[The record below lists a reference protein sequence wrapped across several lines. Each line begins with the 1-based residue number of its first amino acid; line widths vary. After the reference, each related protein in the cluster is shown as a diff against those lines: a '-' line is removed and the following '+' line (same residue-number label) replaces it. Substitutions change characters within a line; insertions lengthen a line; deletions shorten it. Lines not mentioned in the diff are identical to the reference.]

1 VCCTTILADPTPVLK
16 RLKSFVPVDAFVYLV
31 RAGCFALLLAL
42 VLSPLACKR
51 NPMRSGE
58 FGYVAVPQATLRDRV
73 AALYNRVGAV
83 RNGEKVEILERQK
96 RFVKVRTSAGLE
108 GWLEQRYLINQ
119 QTFSAFEKLAAENA
133 SAPSQGKGTV
143 RAELNMH
150 ITPARDSEKLYQLAE
165 NSKVDILRRATAER
179 ILPGG
184 AAKPGVVGD
193 RSKRPQPPAKSAASK
208 PGESKP
214 PESKPQAEMVNAK
227 APSAGAASTSA
238 EPKLMDDWWL
248 VRDPQGHVGWVLA
261 RMIDIEVPMEVAQY
275 AEGQR
280 IQACFALNS
289 VRDGDKDVSQYL
301 VLLSPPKDGF
311 AFDFDAFRIFTWNLR
326 RHRYETAYR
335 ERNIMGFLP
344 VTTATRSFDREG
356 TLPIFTVRLQ
366 TQDGSLSDRTYRLSG
381 PIVKRVLTPG
391 EEVQKLAQVHKK
403 EPKKQKHKKK

>member
-1 VCCTTILADPTPVLK
+1 MLK
-16 RLKSFVPVDAFVYLV
+16 RLKSFVPVDAFVYLA
-31 RAGCFALLLAL
+31 RAGCSVLLLAL
-42 VLSPLACKR
+42 VLLSPLACKR

-73 AALYNRVGAV
+73 AALYNKVGAV

-96 RFVKVRTSAGLE
+96 RFVKVRTSAGQE

-119 QTFSAFEKLAAENA
+119 QTFSAFEKLAAENGA
-133 SAPSQGKGTV
+133 APSQGKGTV

-165 NSKVDILRRATAER
+165 ASKVDILRRATAER
-179 ILPGG
+179 IMSGN
-184 AAKPGVVGD
+184 AAKPGAVGD
-193 RSKRPQPPAKSAASK
+193 RSNRSKGPQAPAKPAAGKK
-208 PGESKP
+208 PGEA
-214 PESKPQAEMVNAK
+214 EIKPQPEMVNAK

-261 RMIDIEVPMEVAQY
+261 RMIDIEAPMEVAQY

-280 IQACFALNS
+280 IQACFALNH
-289 VRDGDKDVSQYL
+289 VRDGDKDVPQYL

-311 AFDFDAFRIFTWNLR
+311 AFDFDSFRIFTWNLR

-356 TLPIFTVRLQ
+356 TLPVFTVRLQ

-391 EEVQKLAQVHKK
+391 EEVQKLAQIHK
-403 EPKKQKHKKK
+403 ESKKQKHKKK